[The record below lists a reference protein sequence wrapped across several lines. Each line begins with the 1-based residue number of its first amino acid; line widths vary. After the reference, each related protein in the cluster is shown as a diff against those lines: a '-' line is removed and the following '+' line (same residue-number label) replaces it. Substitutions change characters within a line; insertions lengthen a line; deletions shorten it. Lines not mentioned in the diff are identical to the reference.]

1 MATKMKSIANQPGST
16 FNSYLL
22 SVEEVWWMR
31 EHPFNVQVVKV
42 KKAVKALEEAE
53 AMVEKLRKQLDAAV
67 EQLNQTR
74 QAENA

>member
-1 MATKMKSIANQPGST
+1 MATKMKSIANQPGSN

-53 AMVEKLRKQLDAAV
+53 AMVEKLRKQLDTAV